1 MLLSGPFS
9 LLHIFDM
16 KKAAIITGASS
27 GIGAATAKIFSQ
39 NGYFVYLLGRN
50 EERLT
55 AVALECTSGASLL
68 KCDLSSEASIEK
80 YSKHV
85 LERAD
90 TDVQVLVNNAGIFAV
105 GSLIDTSMKTWREQ
119 FETNLFGSISFTQKI
134 LPLFLKNKKGS
145 ILNVSST
152 VGIKSTAGTGAYAAS
167 KAAMISWSN
176 TLALELGVHGIRVNC
191 LAPGLVDTPIHAGR
205 DMNAMASL
213 QPLGRVGTA
222 DEIARS
228 IYFLA
233 SEDSAWTTGALLAV
247 DGGINLT

>member
-1 MLLSGPFS
+1 
-9 LLHIFDM
+9 
-16 KKAAIITGASS
+16 
-27 GIGAATAKIFSQ
+27 
-39 NGYFVYLLGRN
+39 
-50 EERLT
+50 
-55 AVALECTSGASLL
+55 
-68 KCDLSSEASIEK
+68 
-80 YSKHV
+80 
-85 LERAD
+85 
-90 TDVQVLVNNAGIFAV
+90 
-105 GSLIDTSMKTWREQ
+105 
-119 FETNLFGSISFTQKI
+119 
-134 LPLFLKNKKGS
+134 
-145 ILNVSST
+145 

-222 DEIARS
+222 DEIAKS